1 MSSGTPLPLHRDL
14 PRPGR
19 ERRKHIRHT
28 AQSPAFAGMNG
39 NSTGIVLDLHQ
50 IIDLSEDG
58 MAFQSSGPMEIG
70 ETLYFSVDLSEPKTY
85 FHTMGR
91 VVWSQASGRTG
102 VRFQKTAPEDAVLLH
117 EWLTSNS
124 DDTPASGPW
133 KPPRL
138 SG

>member
-1 MSSGTPLPLHRDL
+1 
-14 PRPGR
+14 
-19 ERRKHIRHT
+19 
-28 AQSPAFAGMNG
+28 
-39 NSTGIVLDLHQ
+39 
-50 IIDLSEDG
+50 

-91 VVWSQASGRTG
+91 VVWSQANGRTG

-124 DDTPASGPW
+124 DGAPAVGTVETPEVLGSSSPW
-133 KPPRL
+133 LSECHRL
-138 SG
+138 RPFRRANPVHNLAAMSQHFWPAKR